1 MPFSEKAALTAPIEG
16 TSGFAGKYARR
27 PARAVLPDLD
37 LDRRPFK
44 PPCSHLID
52 SEVFDGLPGP
62 LKSEVYRHLREILT
76 RREAG
81 PGSVRMLTG
90 CAEVRDDVPRQPE
103 FGPSERPARPRGCRE
118 SVRFAVT
125 QDGREPWEQA
135 MSFRGVFIAIFLGTA
150 LVVAAFLVNSR
161 RPRVEFAQPTAA
173 LVRASGKC
181 AECHRQETSAIVH
194 EFEMSRHNEKGVNCL
209 DCHQPAAGQDKMDHR
224 GFVINAKV
232 TAANCSGCHQTQ
244 YDQFLRSRHAAPA
257 WASVTG
263 KRDLSVE
270 QIAFSEKYQ
279 PGGTDRPPHPVALV
293 EGPTA
298 MQNGCLKCHDVGRPN
313 KDGSIGSCTACHARH
328 VASVELARLPETCG
342 QCHMGPDHS
351 QVEIY
356 HESKHGVLFNA
367 QRPHMNLRADPK
379 HLTTGDMPVPTCAT
393 CHMSGLEG
401 QKFTHDVTERL
412 SYYLFAAVSD
422 KRPNYLQCRIHQAKG
437 MNFPESVKLLA

>member
-62 LKSEVYRHLREILT
+62 MKSEVDRHLREILT

-81 PGSVRMLTG
+81 PGPVRMLTG
-90 CAEVRDDVPRQPE
+90 CAEVREDVPRQPE

-279 PGGTDRPPHPVALV
+279 PGGTDRPPHPVALGMAPTTRAEDKP
-293 EGPTA
+293 EGGP
-298 MQNGCLKCHDVGRPN
+298 LKVV
-313 KDGSIGSCTACHARH
+313 AH
-328 VASVELARLPETCG
+328 V
-342 QCHMGPDHS
+342 
-351 QVEIY
+351 
-356 HESKHGVLFNA
+356 
-367 QRPHMNLRADPK
+367 
-379 HLTTGDMPVPTCAT
+379 
-393 CHMSGLEG
+393 
-401 QKFTHDVTERL
+401 
-412 SYYLFAAVSD
+412 
-422 KRPNYLQCRIHQAKG
+422 
-437 MNFPESVKLLA
+437 NFPESGVQGAGLKNVANILKEAPDTQVEVVVGCCGRTGGEGRVTACRPTAVKARPVRTPRRVDRCC